1 VRSFNLPLSP
11 PREAS
16 GLPQTPAPA
25 LASAQ
30 PDHPP
35 SPRPVPVK
43 PPSSWRKL
51 AAGLN
56 RLRASFA
63 RADAVHQA
71 RLDSALNGPE
81 RHLLVRYTSSI
92 K

>member
-1 VRSFNLPLSP
+1 
-11 PREAS
+11 
-16 GLPQTPAPA
+16 
-25 LASAQ
+25 
-30 PDHPP
+30 
-35 SPRPVPVK
+35 VK